1 MKKVLVTLANKDYTN
16 HAKSLFTNVREEGEW
31 DGDLVL
37 MVPEEDKEFV
47 DVDLFNYNDVQ
58 IFFLPNLEKGK
69 YPLDLNTTLDVKFH
83 PINCYKIHLF
93 GNDYFKQWD
102 WIFYTDLDVW
112 YFNKIDFDL
121 DNKRKDILYANTCN
135 DKQLQLQFVWLKDMI
150 EQLNIS
156 DKKKLKELKDY
167 PGYYEPAIQGCFL
180 LLNKQFIRNDIFKK
194 YKEVH
199 DKYYKLAVWSQ
210 GLWSLLFYGK
220 WDILGDKFKTIYE
233 IGYNKTVEKY
243 NRIDDAIK
251 DNIDYKNDG
260 VIAQHF
266 SQYFPQYSPSN
277 LRFYPLYLNNRVKF
291 ESVLEKLSSKEY
303 FDLEMK
309 DKLYNLF
316 ESNNFN
322 IDILKSN
329 KSYMRGGAILRLF
342 MGIPLTDADLDLY
355 FLDSKYFKRVDDY
368 FNEHYEFLHETPNTK
383 SYKCGE
389 LEFELVRHPYLI
401 GTYEYTTSMTDFTI
415 TLGCFD
421 FETELFVYPDTY
433 LADIESKKLRIHRLE
448 IEPPEG
454 RSWAN
459 ALERIEKYGKLGFTA
474 SDDVVETIKK
484 NSELKDN
491 DEFHQRTVK
500 KSWLR
505 NTDLTP
511 IVPNI
516 DVFVNW
522 LMDIKKHKYFNKFNY
537 YLTGGFMAWP
547 DKTKD
552 VDIIITKRNGRRAT
566 LRELEELMVDMF
578 DSAYDIHGFFLDTFY
593 MRTPQWIADYPRD
606 REILKSVENKGLWIT
621 ITKHRPE
628 YSNKFRRYGKLN
640 CHHRPSFTNWWDDGE
655 DLINRWVN
663 LDAKYAKW
671 VDLRKIIK
679 YYDNNKERN
688 IDDFLNKF
696 QEYSGY

>member
-1 MKKVLVTLANKDYTN
+1 
-16 HAKSLFTNVREEGEW
+16 
-31 DGDLVL
+31 
-37 MVPEEDKEFV
+37 
-47 DVDLFNYNDVQ
+47 
-58 IFFLPNLEKGK
+58 
-69 YPLDLNTTLDVKFH
+69 
-83 PINCYKIHLF
+83 
-93 GNDYFKQWD
+93 
-102 WIFYTDLDVW
+102 
-112 YFNKIDFDL
+112 
-121 DNKRKDILYANTCN
+121 
-135 DKQLQLQFVWLKDMI
+135 
-150 EQLNIS
+150 
-156 DKKKLKELKDY
+156 
-167 PGYYEPAIQGCFL
+167 
-180 LLNKQFIRNDIFKK
+180 
-194 YKEVH
+194 
-199 DKYYKLAVWSQ
+199 
-210 GLWSLLFYGK
+210 
-220 WDILGDKFKTIYE
+220 
-233 IGYNKTVEKY
+233 
-243 NRIDDAIK
+243 
-251 DNIDYKNDG
+251 
-260 VIAQHF
+260 
-266 SQYFPQYSPSN
+266 
-277 LRFYPLYLNNRVKF
+277 
-291 ESVLEKLSSKEY
+291 
-303 FDLEMK
+303 
-309 DKLYNLF
+309 
-316 ESNNFN
+316 
-322 IDILKSN
+322 
-329 KSYMRGGAILRLF
+329 MRGGAILRLF

-355 FLDSKYFKRVDDY
+355 FLDSKCFKRVDDY

-474 SDDVVETIKK
+474 SDDVVETIKN

-500 KSWLR
+500 MSWLR

-516 DVFVNW
+516 DIFVNW

-537 YLTGGFMAWP
+537 YLTGGFISWP
-547 DKTKD
+547 EKTKD
-552 VDIIITKRNGRRAT
+552 IDIIITKRDGQQAT
-566 LRELEELMVDMF
+566 LKELEKLMVDMF
-578 DSAYDIHGFFLDTFY
+578 DSAYDNHKFFLDTFY

-663 LDAKYAKW
+663 LDAKYARW

-679 YYDNNKERN
+679 YYENKNKRN
-688 IDDFLNKF
+688 IEDFLNEF

>member
-1 MKKVLVTLANKDYTN
+1 
-16 HAKSLFTNVREEGEW
+16 
-31 DGDLVL
+31 

-58 IFFLPNLEKGK
+58 ILFLPNLEKGK

-135 DKQLQLQFVWLKDMI
+135 DKKLQLQFVWLKDMI

-156 DKKKLKELKDY
+156 DKKKLEELKDY
-167 PGYYEPAIQGCFL
+167 PVYYEPAIQGCFL

-220 WDILGDKFKTIYE
+220 WEILGDKFKTIYE
-233 IGYNKTVEKY
+233 IGYNKTGEEY
-243 NRIDDAIK
+243 NRIGDTIK

-291 ESVLEKLSSKEY
+291 ESVL
-303 FDLEMK
+303 MK
-309 DKLYNLF
+309 DKLYSLF
-316 ESNNFN
+316 KSNNFN

-342 MGIPLTDADLDLY
+342 MGTPLTDADLDFY
-355 FLDSKYFKRVDDY
+355 FLDLKYFKEVDDY
-368 FNEHYEFLHETPNTK
+368 FNNHYEFSDETPLTK
-383 SYKCGE
+383 TYKCGE
-389 LEFELVRHPYLI
+389 LELQLVRHPYLI

-415 TLGCFD
+415 TLGSFH
-421 FETELFVYPDTY
+421 FETESFVYPDTY
-433 LADIESKKLRIHRLE
+433 LDDIKSKELRIHRLD

-474 SDDVVETIKK
+474 SDDVVETIKR
-484 NSELKDN
+484 NSELKEN
-491 DEFHQRTVK
+491 DKFHQRTVK
-500 KSWLR
+500 MSWLR
-505 NTDLTP
+505 NKDLTP

-537 YLTGGFMAWP
+537 YLTGGFISWP
-547 DKTKD
+547 EKTKD
-552 VDIIITKRNGRRAT
+552 IDIIITKRDGQQAT
-566 LRELEELMVDMF
+566 LKELEKLMVDMF
-578 DSAYDIHGFFLDTFY
+578 DSAYDNHKFFLDTFY

-606 REILKSVENKGLWIT
+606 REVLKSVERKQLFIS
-621 ITKHRPE
+621 ITKYE
-628 YSNKFRRYGKLN
+628 DKEIVSKYRRYGLLN
-640 CHHRPSFTNWWDDGE
+640 CAYTGSFTLRGIEPSSLVERWI
-655 DLINRWVN
+655 DL
-663 LDAKYAKW
+663 DSEYARW
-671 VDLRKIIK
+671 VDLRRIIK
-679 YYDNNKERN
+679 YYENNNKRN
-688 IDDFLNKF
+688 IEDFLNEF

>member
-1 MKKVLVTLANKDYTN
+1 MKKVLVTLANKDYIN

-58 IFFLPNLEKGK
+58 ILFLPNLEKGK

-135 DKQLQLQFVWLKDMI
+135 DISLQYQFVWREEMI
-150 EQLNIS
+150 EQLNVS
-156 DKKKLKELKDY
+156 DKKKLEELKDY
-167 PGYYEPAIQGCFL
+167 LGWNEPAIQGCFL

-210 GLWSLLFYGK
+210 GFWSLLFYGK
-220 WDILGDKFKTIYE
+220 WEILGDKFKTIYE
-233 IGYNKTVEKY
+233 IGYNKTGEEY
-243 NRIDDAIK
+243 NRIGDTIK

-266 SQYFPQYSPSN
+266 SQYFPQYSPNN

-291 ESVLEKLSSKEY
+291 ENKYLRNKLLK
-303 FDLEMK
+303 
-309 DKLYNLF
+309 
-316 ESNNFN
+316 
-322 IDILKSN
+322 ILKSN
-329 KSYMRGGAILRLF
+329 NIDIEVLKKNNVYLMGGSILRLF
-342 MGIPLTDADLDLY
+342 MNLPLNTDLDFY
-355 FLDSKYFKRVDDY
+355 FVDDKSFKNVDDY
-368 FNEHYEFLHETPNTK
+368 FRKNFKFLHKTPLFINYEVNNLTV
-383 SYKCGE
+383 S
-389 LEFELVRHPYLI
+389 LVYDKKLL
-401 GTYEYTTSMTDFTI
+401 GTYENLNKSYSDFTI
-415 TLGCFD
+415 SAGCFD
-421 FETELFVYPDTY
+421 FGTETFKYPETY
-433 LADIESKKLRIHRLE
+433 FEDIENKRLIPNSDLNNQFPANLLKRI
-448 IEPPEG
+448 
-454 RSWAN
+454 N
-459 ALERIEKYGKLGFTA
+459 KFKVMGFTV
-474 SDDVVETIKK
+474 DGELVDETKK
-484 NSELKDN
+484 RPIVIDK
-491 DEFHQRTVK
+491 FQQRVIK

-505 NTDLTP
+505 NEDVYP

-522 LMDIKKHKYFNKFNY
+522 LMDIQHHKYFDKFNY
-537 YLTGGFMAWP
+537 YLTGGFISWP
-547 DKTKD
+547 EKTKD
-552 VDIIITKRNGRRAT
+552 IDIIITKRDGQQTT
-566 LRELEELMVDMF
+566 LKELEQLMVDMF
-578 DSAYDIHGFFLDTFY
+578 DLAYDTHKFYLDTLY
-593 MRTPQWIADYPRD
+593 MRTPQWIADYPRN
-606 REILKSVENKGLWIT
+606 REILKSVEKKQLYINWP
-621 ITKHRPE
+621 TKYE
-628 YSNKFRRYGKLN
+628 DTGIVCKYRRYGLLN
-640 CHHRPSFTNWWDDGE
+640 CAYTGSFTLRGIEPSSLVERWI
-655 DLINRWVN
+655 DL
-663 LDAKYAKW
+663 DSEYARW

-679 YYDNNKERN
+679 YYENNNKRN
-688 IDDFLNKF
+688 IEDFLNEF